1 MKEIKFKLGRLS
13 VVLMVGILF
22 AGQWAQAQSVKPR
35 ISTDYFRVMNVE
47 RYLTATVKYKGDDGI
62 GPAMNLSLNIYAEVA
77 EDSLLMVGTA
87 TTDMAGTAK
96 YVIPEAAVNA
106 GTPDSV
112 YQYYFK
118 VEDRDGFKDASKGVK
133 FTDASVEA
141 TVLDIDSIQTVQAKV
156 SDSQG
161 EPLED
166 EKVTVQVER
175 LFAPLTVG
183 ESSYKTD
190 EDGIILVPMEEPL
203 PGVDGNLKFI
213 ITMEGRKYGTVIH
226 KFEAPI
232 GVPVVDLSTFDQ
244 RTMWSPPSK
253 TPWFLLIFPN
263 LIILGIWAVIALL
276 VFNLYR
282 ISKL

>member
-1 MKEIKFKLGRLS
+1 MKELKFKLGHIK
-13 VVLMVGILF
+13 VVLIVSILLT
-22 AGQWAQAQSVKPR
+22 GQWAQAQSVKPR
-35 ISTDYFRVMNVE
+35 ISADYIRVMNVE

-62 GPAMNLSLNIYAEVA
+62 VPAMSLSLNVYAEVA

-87 TTDMAGTAK
+87 TTDMAGVVK
-96 YVIPEAAVNA
+96 YVIPEAAINA

-118 VEDRDGFKDASKGVK
+118 VEDSDGFKDASKGVK

-141 TVLDIDSIQTVQAKV
+141 AVLDIDSVQTVQAKV

-175 LFAPLTVG
+175 LFAPLTIG

-190 EDGIILVPMEEPL
+190 EDGIILVPMKSPL

-232 GVPVVDLSTFDQ
+232 GVPVVDISTFDQ

-263 LIILGIWAVIALL
+263 LVILGIWAVMALL

>member
-1 MKEIKFKLGRLS
+1 MKELKFKLGHMK
-13 VVLMVGILF
+13 VVLIVGVLL
-22 AGQWAQAQSVKPR
+22 AGQWVQAQSVKPR
-35 ISTDYFRVMNVE
+35 ISTDYIRIMNVE

-62 GPAMNLSLNIYAEVA
+62 IPAMSLSLNIYAEVA

-87 TTDMAGTAK
+87 TTDMAGVVK
-96 YVIPEAAVNA
+96 YVIPEAAVNSEV
-106 GTPDSV
+106 PDSV

-118 VEDRDGFKDASKGVK
+118 VEDSDGFKDASKGVK

-141 TVLDIDSIQTVQAKV
+141 TVLDIDSIQTIQAKV

-166 EKVTVQVER
+166 EKVMVQVER
-175 LFAPLTVG
+175 LFAPLTIG

-190 EDGIILVPMEEPL
+190 EDGIILVPMKAPL

-213 ITMEGRKYGTVIH
+213 ITMEGRKYGTVINR
-226 KFEAPI
+226 FEAPV

-263 LIILGIWAVIALL
+263 LIILGIWAVIVLL
-276 VFNLYR
+276 IFNLYR